1 MTERLRVGLIGAGAI
16 AQVAHLPTLRRM
28 KDVEVAVVCDSDL
41 PKARAVANRFKIN
54 DAFDDIDD
62 VLRYEELDALVI
74 STPNHLHESHAISAL
89 SAGLHVLVEKP
100 LATST
105 KGVNRVIRQ
114 AKKSDRILMV
124 GTNQRYRPDVET
136 VRGFVESGE
145 LGKVDSVRGSWHV
158 FRPSRLQLGWR
169 MRQELAGGGAMLDLG
184 LAVLDIGLWL
194 AGNPVPTRVSAVLNR
209 LSERSVEHAGS
220 AFVVC
225 ENGASIFLDVTW
237 NHIGDGERFGAGVR
251 GSKGTASINPFVVW
265 KQMHGA
271 PVNVSP
277 TTSWGRETPY
287 QASFR
292 AEWAHF
298 LAAIRGRAKAP
309 PLEDQVTLHQVLDAI
324 YQSAEE
330 NRDIKL

>member
-1 MTERLRVGLIGAGAI
+1 MTERIRVGVIGAGAI
-16 AQVAHLPTLRRM
+16 AQVAHLPTLRKM
-28 KDVEVAVVCDSDL
+28 KDVEVAVICDSDL

-54 DAFDDIDD
+54 DAFDDIEDA
-62 VLRYEELDALVI
+62 LRYEELDALVI
-74 STPNHLHESHAISAL
+74 ATPNHLHEAHVLSAL
-89 SAGLHVLVEKP
+89 SAGLHVMVEKP

-105 KGVNRVIRQ
+105 KGVVRVIRQ
-114 AKKSDRILMV
+114 AEKGDRLLMV

-145 LGKVDSVRGSWHV
+145 LGKIDSVRGSWHV
-158 FRPSRLQLGWR
+158 FRPSRSQLGWR
-169 MRQELAGGGAMLDLG
+169 LKEELAGGGAMLDLG

-194 AGNPVPTRVSAVLNR
+194 AGNPKPTRVSAVLNR
-209 LSERSVEHAGS
+209 QSERAVEHSGS

-225 ENGASIFLDVTW
+225 ENGSSIFFDVTW

-251 GSKGTASINPFVVW
+251 GSKGTASVNPFVVW
-265 KQMHGA
+265 KQMHGS

-277 TTSWGRETPY
+277 TTTWGRETPY

-298 LAAIRGRAKAP
+298 IAAIRGEAKLP
-309 PLEDQVTLHQVLDAI
+309 PLEEHVTLHKVLDAI
-324 YQSAEE
+324 YKSADE

>member
-1 MTERLRVGLIGAGAI
+1 MTERVRVGVIGAGAI
-16 AQVAHLPTLRRM
+16 AQVAHLPTLRKM
-28 KDVEVAVVCDSDL
+28 KDVEVAVICDSDL

-54 DAFDDIDD
+54 DAFDDIEDA
-62 VLRYEELDALVI
+62 LRYEELDALVI
-74 STPNHLHESHAISAL
+74 ATPNHLHEAHVLSAL

-100 LATST
+100 LAIST
-105 KGVNRVIRQ
+105 KGVTRLIRQ
-114 AKKSDRILMV
+114 AEKGDRLLMV

-145 LGKVDSVRGSWHV
+145 LGKIDSVRGSWHV
-158 FRPSRLQLGWR
+158 FRPSRSQLGWR
-169 MRQELAGGGAMLDLG
+169 LKEELAGGGAMLDLG

-194 AGNPVPTRVSAVLNR
+194 AGNPKPTRVSAVLNR
-209 LSERSVEHAGS
+209 TSARAVEHSGS
-220 AFVVC
+220 ALVVC

-251 GSKGTASINPFVVW
+251 GSKGTASVNPFVVW
-265 KQMHGA
+265 KQMHGS

-277 TTSWGRETPY
+277 TTTWGRETPY

-298 LAAIRGRAKAP
+298 IAAIRGKAKLP
-309 PLEDQVTLHQVLDAI
+309 PLEEHVTLHKVLEAI
-324 YQSAEE
+324 YKSAAE

>member
-1 MTERLRVGLIGAGAI
+1 MTERIRVGIIGAGAI
-16 AQVAHLPTLRRM
+16 AQVAHLPTLRKM
-28 KDVEVAVVCDSDL
+28 KDVEVAVICDSDL

-54 DAFDDIDD
+54 DAFDDIEDA
-62 VLRYEELDALVI
+62 LRYEELDALVI
-74 STPNHLHESHAISAL
+74 ATPNHLHEDHVLSAL
-89 SAGLHVLVEKP
+89 SAGLHVMVEKP

-105 KGVNRVIRQ
+105 KGVARVIRQ
-114 AKKSDRILMV
+114 AEKGDRLLMV

-145 LGKVDSVRGSWHV
+145 LGKIDSVRGSWHV
-158 FRPSRLQLGWR
+158 FRPSRSQLGWR
-169 MRQELAGGGAMLDLG
+169 LKEELAGGGAMLDLG

-194 AGNPVPTRVSAVLNR
+194 AGNPKPTRVSAVLNR
-209 LSERSVEHAGS
+209 QSERAVEHSGS

-225 ENGASIFLDVTW
+225 ENGASIFFDVTW

-251 GSKGTASINPFVVW
+251 GSKGTASVNPFVVW
-265 KQMHGA
+265 KQMHGS

-298 LAAIRGRAKAP
+298 IAAIRGEAKLP
-309 PLEDQVTLHQVLDAI
+309 PLEEHVTLHKVLDAI
-324 YQSAEE
+324 YKSADE